1 MESPLLRPIAA
12 ALSLILAAPPL
23 HAQDQPVGFER
34 TRTSTGVEVG
44 IWYPSDGTPK
54 RQRLGLYQQDV
65 VEGGRVEHGRHPL
78 VVISHGTGG
87 DFAGHV
93 DTAEALA
100 KAGFVVAALT
110 HPGDNWRDN
119 SRATKI
125 EERPAALS
133 SLISFMLDRWPGR
146 ASVDPA
152 RVGAFG
158 FSAGGFT
165 VLAAAGGR
173 PDMSRLGGHCADHP
187 TFFVCSLLR
196 AQPRSAGNVPWPA
209 LQDGRIKTVVVAA
222 PALGVTFNRAG
233 LADVRVPVQLWRA
246 ASDTILPAPFY
257 ADAVRDAL
265 PSRPEFHDIAGAGH
279 FDFLSPCVEPASMPQ
294 LCESAAGFD
303 RRKFH
308 DRFNQA
314 VVRFFSR
321 YLAKRKQ
328 LASEDRTQA
337 SGR

>member
-1 MESPLLRPIAA
+1 MEGPLLKLIAA
-12 ALSLILAAPPL
+12 ALSLILAAPSM
-23 HAQDQPVGFER
+23 HAQGRQVGFER
-34 TRTSTGVEVG
+34 TKTSAGVEVG
-44 IWYPSDGTPK
+44 IWYPSAGTPK

-65 VEGGRVEHGRHPL
+65 VEGGRVEQGRHPL
-78 VVISHGTGG
+78 VVVSHGTGG

-100 KAGFVVAALT
+100 RAGFVVAALT

-125 EERPAALS
+125 EERPSALS

-146 ASVDPA
+146 AAVDPA

-165 VLAAAGGR
+165 VLATAGGR

-196 AQPRSAGNVPWPA
+196 TQPRLAGAAPWPA
-209 LQDGRIKTVVVAA
+209 LRDARIKAAVVAA
-222 PALGVTFNRAG
+222 PALGFAFDRAG
-233 LADVRVPVQLWRA
+233 LADVSVPVQLWRA

-257 ADAVRDAL
+257 ADAVREAL
-265 PSRPEFHDIAGAGH
+265 PSRPEFHNVAGAGH
-279 FDFLSPCVEPASMPQ
+279 FDFLSPCAEPASMPQ
-294 LCESAAGFD
+294 LCASAAGFD

-308 DRFNQA
+308 DGFNQA
-314 VVRFFSR
+314 VVLFFSR
-321 YLAKRKQ
+321 YLAKSKRPALTNPKQ
-328 LASEDRTQA
+328 APN
-337 SGR
+337 G